1 MGTVAVV
8 HGWVLWEWLI
18 ACWMGTVAVVD
29 CLLDEYC
36 GSGLLDMADGYCS
49 TSTLLFVGLVL
60 LLQGEV

>member
-1 MGTVAVV
+1 
-8 HGWVLWEWLI
+8 
-18 ACWMGTVAVVD
+18 MGTVAVVD